1 MVDVLPD
8 RARKG
13 RGAVSNPSGRYEMY
27 QRVAVADGWE
37 ARWPDGTADG
47 ERQPGDSAID
57 GMEDG
62 SADGTLPPLATT
74 VGIDASRT
82 VITRN
87 TSPDI
92 PFDRSINPYRGC
104 EHGCVYCFARPT
116 HAWLGLSPGLDFETK
131 LFAKPEAPRLLE
143 KELAKPSYR
152 PATIALGTN
161 TDPYQP
167 IERQLQITRGIL
179 EVLLRARH
187 PVAIVTKS
195 QLVLR
200 DLDVLSAL
208 AAARLV
214 RVMVSVTTLDPVLAR
229 RMEPRATAPARR
241 VETIRALARAGVPAG
256 VMTAPMIPGL
266 NDDELES
273 ILETAA
279 QAGAEMAGYI
289 LLRLPL
295 EIKHLFLEWLEEH
308 YPARK
313 SRVISLLRE
322 ARGGK
327 LYDSAWGT
335 RMKGQGVHAELLAR
349 RFALACK
356 RLHLDRGSERWD
368 FDSAAFRRPRWA
380 GEQLSLL

>member
-1 MVDVLPD
+1 MVDMLPD

-13 RGAVSNPSGRYEMY
+13 RGAVSNPSGRHEMY

-37 ARWPDGTADG
+37 AGWPDGTTDAGRQTGESVDDAVDDG
-47 ERQPGDSAID
+47 LDD
-57 GMEDG
+57 G
-62 SADGTLPPLATT
+62 APPPLATT

-143 KELAKPSYR
+143 MELAKPSYR

-167 IERQLQITRGIL
+167 IERRVRITRGIL

-229 RMEPRATAPARR
+229 RMEPRAAAPARR
-241 VETIRALARAGVPAG
+241 LETIRALSCAGVPAG

-266 NDDELES
+266 NDDELEG
-273 ILETAA
+273 ILEAAA

-313 SRVISLLRE
+313 PRVISLLRE

-368 FDSAAFRRPRWA
+368 FDSTAFRRPRWA